1 MRTRL
6 MISGGAVLIAAL
18 ACGSPAWSG
27 QAAQT
32 PPTHQQHHPE
42 SQPAKP
48 ATQGK
53 MTMDCQSMMAMHQ
66 KAMEDMKAMDDR
78 LDSLVQTMNSA
89 TGPAKVD
96 ATAAVVSELVSQR
109 KMMRERMEGM
119 QAGMMTHMMEHMQ
132 AGGTQGMMNC
142 PMMKQMHGGMKN

>member
-1 MRTRL
+1 MRTGL
-6 MISGGAVLIAAL
+6 MISASASFVLAL
-18 ACGSPAWSG
+18 ALGVPAWSG

-32 PPTHQQHHPE
+32 PPAQHQHQPE

-48 ATQGK
+48 GMQGK

-66 KAMEDMKAMDDR
+66 KMMEEMKTMDAR

-109 KMMRERMEGM
+109 KTMRERMEGM
-119 QAGMMTHMMEHMQ
+119 QTGMMQHMMEHMQ
-132 AGGTQGMMNC
+132 AGGSQGMMQC
-142 PMMKQMHGGMKN
+142 PMMKNMGPMKH